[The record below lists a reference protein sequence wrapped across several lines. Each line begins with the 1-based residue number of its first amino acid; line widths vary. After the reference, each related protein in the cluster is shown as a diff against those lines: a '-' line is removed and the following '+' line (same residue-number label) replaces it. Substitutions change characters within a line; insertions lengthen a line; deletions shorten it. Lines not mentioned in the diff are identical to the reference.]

1 MMKESELNLWLVRW
15 CGMLRFVAEKP
26 VNHPRRH
33 GRGPN
38 GAGWASPE
46 ASREAAAKLEKQDKS
61 LAPLGASGPSLE
73 PSGGPPA

>member
-38 GAGWASPE
+38 GVGWASPE
-46 ASREAAAKLEKQDKS
+46 ASREAAAKLEKQDKK
-61 LAPLGASGPSLE
+61 PGAVGRQWP
-73 PSGGPPA
+73 